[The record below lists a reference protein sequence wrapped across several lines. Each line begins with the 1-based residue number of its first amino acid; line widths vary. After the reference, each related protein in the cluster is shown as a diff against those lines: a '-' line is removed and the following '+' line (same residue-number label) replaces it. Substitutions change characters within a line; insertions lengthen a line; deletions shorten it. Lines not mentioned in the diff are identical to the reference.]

1 MNWQRGMWDF
11 MFNGKPVE
19 VEWLVCM
26 VPTSDKGVPDV
37 TGVMWPGNIPCV
49 TPEELVRR
57 VNAVDL
63 DSTQNLPLDWLDTLK
78 RHVKH

>member
-1 MNWQRGMWDF
+1 

-26 VPTSDKGVPDV
+26 VPTSDKGAPDV
-37 TGVMWPGNIPCV
+37 TGVMWPGDIPCV
-49 TPEELVRR
+49 TTEELVRR